1 MKKFL
6 SSLIAVMMT
15 LSLSVPV
22 LAAEM
27 APICEIDSSSIKPLE
42 LTLVDRQITT
52 RGRVEI
58 YSFSIPDSGYYY
70 EVPDFRGEY
79 TDGSHITI
87 EGTWDPTYA
96 RLNVMLK
103 DMNAGTSTYRY
114 IDCNEPATFT
124 LWNHSERGCFLKAE
138 EKNISGTISVEVS

>member
-58 YSFSIPDSGYYY
+58 YSFYIPDSGY
-70 EVPDFRGEY
+70 F
-79 TDGSHITI
+79 
-87 EGTWDPTYA
+87 
-96 RLNVMLK
+96 
-103 DMNAGTSTYRY
+103 
-114 IDCNEPATFT
+114 
-124 LWNHSERGCFLKAE
+124 
-138 EKNISGTISVEVS
+138 

>member
-27 APICEIDSSSIKPLE
+27 APIYEIDSSSIKPLE
-42 LTLVDRQITT
+42 LTLVDRQITP

-58 YSFSIPDSGYYY
+58 Y
-70 EVPDFRGEY
+70 
-79 TDGSHITI
+79 
-87 EGTWDPTYA
+87 
-96 RLNVMLK
+96 
-103 DMNAGTSTYRY
+103 
-114 IDCNEPATFT
+114 
-124 LWNHSERGCFLKAE
+124 
-138 EKNISGTISVEVS
+138 

>member
-58 YSFSIPDSGYYY
+58 YSFYIPDSGYYY

-79 TDGSHITI
+79 TDGSHI
-87 EGTWDPTYA
+87 
-96 RLNVMLK
+96 R
-103 DMNAGTSTYRY
+103 
-114 IDCNEPATFT
+114 
-124 LWNHSERGCFLKAE
+124 KAE
-138 EKNISGTISVEVS
+138 CYAQGYERRNIDVPLHRL

>member
-42 LTLVDRQITT
+42 LTLVDRHHEQ
-52 RGRVEI
+52 V
-58 YSFSIPDSGYYY
+58 SGSK
-70 EVPDFRGEY
+70 E
-79 TDGSHITI
+79 T
-87 EGTWDPTYA
+87 
-96 RLNVMLK
+96 
-103 DMNAGTSTYRY
+103 
-114 IDCNEPATFT
+114 
-124 LWNHSERGCFLKAE
+124 CF
-138 EKNISGTISVEVS
+138 